1 MESSEVQEK
10 GGASGR
16 VLKEGWGRAA
26 AAGAARRHFPSAG
39 DGGWRREGGASDGAR
54 PMCEEGNTS
63 QPGATATQAHSES
76 VCVR

>member
-39 DGGWRREGGASDGAR
+39 DGGWRREGGGRKMGLVRCVKRGTPASPVLRRHKHTAR
-54 PMCEEGNTS
+54 
-63 QPGATATQAHSES
+63 AY
-76 VCVR
+76 V

>member
-39 DGGWRREGGASDGAR
+39 DGGWRREGGGVRWGSSD
-54 PMCEEGNTS
+54 
-63 QPGATATQAHSES
+63 
-76 VCVR
+76 V